1 VRDLR
6 AGVPLRLGGVHA
18 LPRPALRGRGAV
30 AAQRVGEGRMERK
43 AVVGAGTRGGA
54 RRVAARGAGAVRQ
67 GSRRALRRKPDD
79 GDEEKRKMDPITKDD
94 TVRRDWEREKEDVAQ
109 LAEDATVKAGQAAGR
124 VAGEAQR
131 RLRSASDRAAAA
143 YDRTASQA
151 RRAY

>member
-1 VRDLR
+1 
-6 AGVPLRLGGVHA
+6 
-18 LPRPALRGRGAV
+18 
-30 AAQRVGEGRMERK
+30 
-43 AVVGAGTRGGA
+43 
-54 RRVAARGAGAVRQ
+54 
-67 GSRRALRRKPDD
+67 
-79 GDEEKRKMDPITKDD
+79 MDPITKDD

-151 RRAY
+151 RRAYGGVRDYAIEHPGTAAALTFGTGVCLGMWVARGRAIDAYKRGIVPMAAIAIANAVLEVLDSRR